1 MTKAKKELL
10 KFDVL
15 NRWSGE
21 VKFTAEID
29 CAADALPSVK
39 MGLAVKWAIKSRAD
53 LAGAYL
59 AGAYLAGA
67 NLAGANL
74 ADAYLARAYLAGA
87 DLARAYL
94 AGAYLT
100 GANLARA
107 DLAGAYLAGA
117 DLADAYLAGANLTGA
132 NLARADLVD
141 GGQRSDGYRFVGS
154 IKDGLLM
161 ISAGCRYFA
170 IADAREHWK
179 HREGTP
185 LGAETTCILDHIE
198 KVAAIRGL
206 LPATK
211 QEAA

>member
-107 DLAGAYLAGA
+107 
-117 DLADAYLAGANLTGA
+117 NLTGA

>member
-67 NLAGANL
+67 NLADAYL
-74 ADAYLARAYLAGA
+74 ADAYLAGAYLAGA

-94 AGAYLT
+94 TGANLT
-100 GANLARA
+100 GANLAR
-107 DLAGAYLAGA
+107 
-117 DLADAYLAGANLTGA
+117 ANLTGA

>member
-53 LAGAYL
+53 LA
-59 AGAYLAGA
+59 
-67 NLAGANL
+67 
-74 ADAYLARAYLAGA
+74 R
-87 DLARAYL
+87 
-94 AGAYLT
+94 
-100 GANLARA
+100 
-107 DLAGAYLAGA
+107 
-117 DLADAYLAGANLTGA
+117 A

>member
-67 NLAGANL
+67 NLAGA
-74 ADAYLARAYLAGA
+74 YLARA
-87 DLARAYL
+87 D
-94 AGAYLT
+94 
-100 GANLARA
+100 
-107 DLAGAYLAGA
+107 
-117 DLADAYLAGANLTGA
+117 
-132 NLARADLVD
+132 LARADLVD

>member
-1 MTKAKKELL
+1 MGEP
-10 KFDVL
+10 FDSASL
-15 NRWSGE
+15 TLADSGLPPRVRE
-21 VKFTAEID
+21 V
-29 CAADALPSVK
+29 AADL
-39 MGLAVKWAIKSRAD
+39 LQ
-53 LAGAYL
+53 
-59 AGAYLAGA
+59 
-67 NLAGANL
+67 
-74 ADAYLARAYLAGA
+74 
-87 DLARAYL
+87 
-94 AGAYLT
+94 
-100 GANLARA
+100 
-107 DLAGAYLAGA
+107 
-117 DLADAYLAGANLTGA
+117 
-132 NLARADLVD
+132 LARADLVD

>member
-59 AGAYLAGA
+59 AGA
-67 NLAGANL
+67 
-74 ADAYLARAYLAGA
+74 DRAGA
-87 DLARAYL
+87 DLAGADIAR
-94 AGAYLT
+94 AYLT

-107 DLAGAYLAGA
+107 D
-117 DLADAYLAGANLTGA
+117 
-132 NLARADLVD
+132 LARADLVD

>member
-59 AGAYLAGA
+59 AGAYLA
-67 NLAGANL
+67 
-74 ADAYLARAYLAGA
+74 
-87 DLARAYL
+87 
-94 AGAYLT
+94 
-100 GANLARA
+100 RA
-107 DLAGAYLAGA
+107 DLAGAYLARANLTDAYLAGANLTGA
-117 DLADAYLAGANLTGA
+117 DLAGANLTGA

-161 ISAGCRYFA
+161 ISARCRYFA

>member
-67 NLAGANL
+67 
-74 ADAYLARAYLAGA
+74 
-87 DLARAYL
+87 DLARADL

-117 DLADAYLAGANLTGA
+117 DLADAYLAGANLAGANLADAYLAGANLTGA

>member
-67 NLAGANL
+67 
-74 ADAYLARAYLAGA
+74 D
-87 DLARAYL
+87 
-94 AGAYLT
+94 
-100 GANLARA
+100 
-107 DLAGAYLAGA
+107 
-117 DLADAYLAGANLTGA
+117 
-132 NLARADLVD
+132 LARADLVD

>member
-53 LAGAYL
+53 LADAYL

-67 NLAGANL
+67 NLTDAYLEGANL
-74 ADAYLARAYLAGA
+74 ADAYLAGA

-100 GANLARA
+100 GANLAR
-107 DLAGAYLAGA
+107 
-117 DLADAYLAGANLTGA
+117 ANLTGA

>member
-67 NLAGANL
+67 DLAGADLAGANL
-74 ADAYLARAYLAGA
+74 AGAYLARA
-87 DLARAYL
+87 D
-94 AGAYLT
+94 
-100 GANLARA
+100 
-107 DLAGAYLAGA
+107 
-117 DLADAYLAGANLTGA
+117 
-132 NLARADLVD
+132 LARADLVD